1 MLSLQILSTPT
12 HHSHPISFITGLQT
26 ALDNKESIFTK
37 NTAFNKNFGTTSG
50 TVAQG
55 NDSRILNGQT
65 AFGWGNHSSAGY
77 ALNSALTAHIN
88 KVDNPHAVTKAQ
100 VGLGNVDN
108 TSDANKPISNAV
120 QTALNLKANLASP
133 TFTGNVTAPK
143 FIGGISTNNGI
154 EYLNTLSANINTQ
167 GWYRVFVYFY

>member
-1 MLSLQILSTPT
+1 M
-12 HHSHPISFITGLQT
+12 
-26 ALDNKESIFTK
+26 
-37 NTAFNKNFGTTSG
+37 
-50 TVAQG
+50 
-55 NDSRILNGQT
+55 
-65 AFGWGNHSSAGY
+65 GWGNHSSAGY

-167 GWYRVFVYFY
+167 GWYRVFVSNIANSFGSSVILNVNRSYSANTNESYTFSINVAYGGAISITQLSGRANTRIISKNKSRLC